1 MKSSEPKTSVFE
13 HVPLNTTHPGEG
25 LNPSKVCMWPS
36 KTPTHE
42 LKKTYFSLTT
52 PYMLINN
59 YTCKNTNTDI
69 FIVDL
74 HIRTSPIEPA
84 NKYTHAYTSNHIH
97 AHVFTYAYAHFH
109 IWRYTYIH
117 IRKYLHIYIHTYT
130 YTLED
135 TYAWYLN
142 IKPWIL
148 SHHMLQIDLGDLYNS
163 QSCVGN
169 SKVGE
174 INSEGHW
181 RTNHDIKF

>member
-97 AHVFTYAYAHFH
+97 
-109 IWRYTYIH
+109 
-117 IRKYLHIYIHTYT
+117 KHTYKMLLT
-130 YTLED
+130 Y
-135 TYAWYLN
+135 
-142 IKPWIL
+142 K
-148 SHHMLQIDLGDLYNS
+148 
-163 QSCVGN
+163 
-169 SKVGE
+169 
-174 INSEGHW
+174 
-181 RTNHDIKF
+181 RTNALIFIGYINPLWY